1 MEDDNS
7 PLHMICILLFI
18 YHCLVLVS
26 FFFKRMLWER
36 AKEGV
41 LQNSPL
47 KLFFPGPRINV
58 RGGLWNTTS
67 QRIIVKQTWPTT
79 VILPT
84 LRTMQHCTGTTNA
97 VQNTSCFSVSWH
109 LGACWFNLSAL
120 NWILTI
126 EKCNLPSCYKVK
138 HMHNLFCCLPFS
150 VRFLCDKPRGLDR
163 SLCVIHDC
171 RREAG
176 LV

>member
-1 MEDDNS
+1 MYS
-7 PLHMICILLFI
+7 VIYISLFGFG
-18 YHCLVLVS
+18 L
-26 FFFKRMLWER
+26 FFFQENAVGER

-67 QRIIVKQTWPTT
+67 QRITVKQTWPTT

-84 LRTMQHCTGTTNA
+84 LRAMQHCTGTTNA

-138 HMHNLFCCLPFS
+138 HMHNLFCCLPFPVRVSLWQTSWFGPFS
-150 VRFLCDKPRGLDR
+150 VCYPRL
-163 SLCVIHDC
+163 
-171 RREAG
+171 
-176 LV
+176 